1 MKRKK
6 IVVALGHKA
15 LGTTLPE
22 QKAAVKR
29 SAKVIADLVAAGA
42 DVVITHSNAPQVG
55 MIHMAMNEFGKMHTD
70 YSAAPMSVCSA
81 MSEGYI
87 GYDLQNAIR
96 AELLRR
102 GIFKTTSTILTQVEV
117 DPYDDAFNNPVK
129 LIGRTLTKEEA
140 DAEEEKG
147 NYVTKT
153 EDGYRRIVAAP
164 KPQDIVEIDSIRLL
178 LDAGQVVIAAGGGGI
193 PVLPQ
198 NEELKGASAVIEKDL
213 TSGLMA
219 EMLNADMLMIL
230 TSVENVSINYG
241 TPDEKPLEHITV
253 ADAKKYI
260 AEGQFGE
267 NSMLPKMEA
276 AVSFLE
282 KGIGRTAVITS
293 IDSAL
298 AGFQGKTGTIIE
310 RNAVAEIHI
319 DLLLFHL
326 RGAAVADVRKRVR
339 IAEALFRVLELVDFT
354 LLLRIPDFQELLVI
368 FPRHEK
374 VEIIVP
380 RNKAAVADCTDTAA
394 AAEITGQMVS
404 LAPVVKHDGHFQIFF
419 LQPAPNF
426 VLGIK
431 HLFSPLPLRS
441 G

>member
-42 DVVITHSNAPQVG
+42 DIVITHSNAPQ
-55 MIHMAMNEFGKMHTD
+55 FGKMHTD

-193 PVLPQ
+193 PVMEQGIDLH
-198 NEELKGASAVIEKDL
+198 GASAIIEKDL
-213 TSGLMA
+213 SSGLLA
-219 EMLNADMLMIL
+219 QELNADTLLIL
-230 TSVENVSINYG
+230 TSVEKVSLNLGQDNEEYLNTISV
-241 TPDEKPLEHITV
+241 D
-253 ADAKKYI
+253 DAKKYM
-260 AEGQFGE
+260 ADNQFAPG
-267 NSMLPKMEA
+267 SMLPKFEA
-276 AVSFLE
+276 GISFIE
-282 KGIGRTAVITS
+282 KGDNRRTIITD
-293 IDSAL
+293 IAHAKD
-298 AGFQGKTGTIIE
+298 GYFEKTGTII
-310 RNAVAEIHI
+310 
-319 DLLLFHL
+319 
-326 RGAAVADVRKRVR
+326 K
-339 IAEALFRVLELVDFT
+339 
-354 LLLRIPDFQELLVI
+354 
-368 FPRHEK
+368 
-374 VEIIVP
+374 
-380 RNKAAVADCTDTAA
+380 
-394 AAEITGQMVS
+394 
-404 LAPVVKHDGHFQIFF
+404 
-419 LQPAPNF
+419 
-426 VLGIK
+426 
-431 HLFSPLPLRS
+431 
-441 G
+441 

>member
-1 MKRKK
+1 MSEK
-6 IVVALGHKA
+6 ITVVALGHRA

-22 QKAAVKR
+22 QKIATKKAAKAV
-29 SAKVIADLVAAGA
+29 ADLVEAGNR
-42 DVVITHSNAPQVG
+42 VVISHSNGPQVG
-55 MIHMAMNEFGKMHTD
+55 MIHTAMNEFGKTHPD
-70 YSAAPMSVCSA
+70 YTFAPMSVCSA
-81 MSEGYI
+81 MSQGYI
-87 GYDLQNAIR
+87 GYDLQTAIR
-96 AELLRR
+96 AELISR
-102 GIFKTTSTILTQVEV
+102 GIYKPVATILTQVV
-117 DPYDDAFNNPVK
+117 IDPYDDAFAEPEK
-129 LIGRTLTKEEA
+129 IIGRVLTEDEAETEESN
-140 DAEEEKG
+140 G
-147 NYVTKT
+147 NFVTKLA
-153 EDGYRRIVAAP
+153 DGTYKRILAAP
-164 KPQDIVEIDSIRLL
+164 KPQKIVELETIRTLV
-178 LDAGQVVIAAGGGGI
+178 DAGQVVIAAGGGGI

-310 RNAVAEIHI
+310 
-319 DLLLFHL
+319 
-326 RGAAVADVRKRVR
+326 
-339 IAEALFRVLELVDFT
+339 
-354 LLLRIPDFQELLVI
+354 
-368 FPRHEK
+368 
-374 VEIIVP
+374 
-380 RNKAAVADCTDTAA
+380 
-394 AAEITGQMVS
+394 
-404 LAPVVKHDGHFQIFF
+404 
-419 LQPAPNF
+419 
-426 VLGIK
+426 
-431 HLFSPLPLRS
+431 
-441 G
+441 